1 MRDDDSFAVISK
13 IRRGM
18 EVMLLEALKQAGVS
32 GIAPSHGQILLAL
45 FDGQRLPMNELAEQI
60 GKTPQTVT
68 VLVKKLAEMGYLKS
82 ERVPADRRSSVV
94 SLTEQGERLKPVF
107 QSVCRQLQETQ
118 YRGLSQEEIVQL
130 RRMLT
135 VVAENFSAYIREE
148 DIQNV

>member
-1 MRDDDSFAVISK
+1 MPPPTDRFCW
-13 IRRGM
+13 
-18 EVMLLEALKQAGVS
+18 
-32 GIAPSHGQILLAL
+32 
-45 FDGQRLPMNELAEQI
+45 I

-130 RRMLT
+130 RRMLA
-135 VVAENFSAYIREE
+135 VVAENFSAYSREE
-148 DIQNV
+148 DIPNV